1 MALRCAVRPVRC
13 GGHRC
18 VADRRQRIR
27 DACAAV
33 EQHVAHR
40 LGIRRQDVHQRQF
53 RGGAEPHP
61 MGRPVC
67 HSADAHQSFL
77 GGHADIS
84 GGDVHRRGDR
94 AFQSVD
100 SIRGDSAKR
109 PELPQSRR
117 RQSDEFHAVRRAM
130 DHSDCGRGIRGF
142 RGAVRLPE
150 PPRRASRQTV
160 SRLRQAIPFRERDRK
175 TAADPASRPVLHAV
189 FDAGEHRRL
198 VGQRLRHR
206 HGGQALHVGLRI
218 RRPAQRAA
226 GGVHP
231 SAQPESHGQ
240 AGRLFRRDHEAGRGP
255 L

>member
-40 LGIRRQDVHQRQF
+40 LGICRQDVHQRQF
-53 RGGAEPHP
+53 RGGAEPHTV
-61 MGRPVC
+61 GRPVRDP
-67 HSADAHQSFL
+67 ADAHQSFL

-109 PELPQSRR
+109 PELPQSRCG
-117 RQSDEFHAVRRAM
+117 QSDGLHAGRRAM

-160 SRLRQAIPFRERDRK
+160 SRLR
-175 TAADPASRPVLHAV
+175 
-189 FDAGEHRRL
+189 
-198 VGQRLRHR
+198 
-206 HGGQALHVGLRI
+206 
-218 RRPAQRAA
+218 
-226 GGVHP
+226 
-231 SAQPESHGQ
+231 
-240 AGRLFRRDHEAGRGP
+240 
-255 L
+255 

>member
-109 PELPQSRR
+109 SELPQSRCG
-117 RQSDEFHAVRRAM
+117 QSDEFHAVRRAM
-130 DHSDCGRGIRGF
+130 DHSDRGGGVCRV